1 MASKV
6 KSDDILGLI
15 ILFGLII
22 ALAYFVRYVQQS
34 GGYSVMFGTDGFC
47 GLEQSMEISKKKE
60 ELERTLWPY
69 EPK

>member
-6 KSDDILGLI
+6 KSDDILGLM
-15 ILFGLII
+15 ILFALII
-22 ALAYFVRYVQQS
+22 VLAYFVRYVQQS

-47 GLEQSMEISKKKE
+47 GLEQSMDISKKKE
-60 ELERTLWPY
+60 ELTRTLWPY

>member
-47 GLEQSMEISKKKE
+47 GLEQSMIK
-60 ELERTLWPY
+60 L
-69 EPK
+69 

>member
-34 GGYSVMFGTDGFC
+34 GGYSVVFGT
-47 GLEQSMEISKKKE
+47 KVN
-60 ELERTLWPY
+60 
-69 EPK
+69 